1 MARTVRNAKLDTRS
15 ARARLPAKKSGYWVP
30 IARGFALGY
39 RKGPKGSVWLARLID
54 SRGRRET
61 SLGSADDALDADGER
76 ILDYTQA
83 QAKAR
88 NWLASLDAES
98 KPGPYTIDRCLDDYI
113 ADYKRRGGK
122 ALDRLEITADAF
134 IRPQLGTHEVDSLKP
149 AMIREWHAA
158 LAEAPARLR
167 TRKTA
172 ERRNVR
178 EIDLENPDA
187 VRQRRASANRILGVL
202 KAALNLAFREGHAA
216 SDEAWR
222 RVKPFREASAP
233 KISYLSH
240 AEAQRLVNAC
250 EPGFRPLVQCAL
262 LTGCRYGEIV
272 GFRVGDFNRD
282 AGTVSVHASKAGR
295 PRHVVLTD
303 DGIALFEQHVAGK
316 PGTASVFTRS
326 DGMPMGKVAP
336 APAPARSL
344 PPRRDRSAGQ
354 LSHFASHLCHASVAG
369 WGTVAGD
376 RSQSRPFGHAHD
388 RAALCPSR
396 PVARCPGDPRDH
408 AKARARRAEPGD
420 VMITPAVDRLSRDT
434 SDLLVIAR
442 EMQRAG
448 TFARRIVSRR
458 HI

>member
-39 RKGPKGSVWLARLID
+39 RKGPKGSVWLVRLID
-54 SRGRRET
+54 GKGRREAT
-61 SLGSADDALDADGER
+61 LGSADDALDADGER
-76 ILDYTQA
+76 ILDYAQA

-88 NWLASLDAES
+88 YWLASLDAED
-98 KPGPYTIDRCLDDYI
+98 KAQPYTINHCLDDYI
-113 ADYKRRGGK
+113 TDYKRRGGK

-134 IRPQLGTHEVDSLKP
+134 IRSQLGTHEVAALTA
-149 AMIREWHAA
+149 AMIRQWHLA

-167 TRKTA
+167 TRKTGQQQKV
-172 ERRNVR
+172 RN
-178 EIDLENPDA
+178 IDLEDVNA
-187 VRQRRASANRILGVL
+187 VRQRRASANRIFGAL

-295 PRHVVLTD
+295 V
-303 DGIALFEQHVAGK
+303 
-316 PGTASVFTRS
+316 
-326 DGMPMGKVAP
+326 
-336 APAPARSL
+336 
-344 PPRRDRSAGQ
+344 
-354 LSHFASHLCHASVAG
+354 
-369 WGTVAGD
+369 
-376 RSQSRPFGHAHD
+376 
-388 RAALCPSR
+388 
-396 PVARCPGDPRDH
+396 
-408 AKARARRAEPGD
+408 
-420 VMITPAVDRLSRDT
+420 T
-434 SDLLVIAR
+434 SC
-442 EMQRAG
+442 
-448 TFARRIVSRR
+448 
-458 HI
+458 